1 MHIGATRSHLI
12 FMLLLNPL
20 KPLLMFTWEDVEKCN
35 RWKLECHCDLDSFIE
50 QPSSWIFALYYPPLH
65 HKKKQV
71 IQWRDF
77 CMVSF
82 PKKTLSIR
90 GCETELL
97 VNAAGDT
104 GAISTSFMRLAACR
118 SFGDEAVTL
127 SWSAFGSDIACGIDI
142 SVMSNQWLRLEHP
155 ELRGWTCQL

>member
-1 MHIGATRSHLI
+1 MRLEVIWYSCCYWTLWSLYWCSLEKMLENATAENSNVIVTSIALFNNLHPEYLLFTIPHYIARKSKWFNGVI
-12 FMLLLNPL
+12 FVWL
-20 KPLLMFTWEDVEKCN
+20 
-35 RWKLECHCDLDSFIE
+35 
-50 QPSSWIFALYYPPLH
+50 PS
-65 HKKKQV
+65 Q
-71 IQWRDF
+71 
-77 CMVSF
+77 
-82 PKKTLSIR
+82 KKTLSIR

-104 GAISTSFMRLAACR
+104 GAISTSFMSLAACR

-127 SWSAFGSDIACGIDI
+127 SWSAFGNAIACVIDI